1 MSVTKNNQS
10 HFHFTNYCRCPCFFP
25 DIPHSSIDTYFTKK
39 VSFQAGPSCK
49 VAHRS
54 ISRID
59 MHRKC
64 RSPPIFEISHHPSS
78 KVPGGTLTSLL
89 PVQKVRAFNL
99 YNHRHTHASNDGLR
113 GDIEG
118 REIEGGKEE
127 QS

>member
-1 MSVTKNNQS
+1 M
-10 HFHFTNYCRCPCFFP
+10 P
-25 DIPHSSIDTYFTKK
+25 
-39 VSFQAGPSCK
+39 
-49 VAHRS
+49 
-54 ISRID
+54 
-59 MHRKC
+59 
-64 RSPPIFEISHHPSS
+64 E
-78 KVPGGTLTSLL
+78 GTLTSTLL

>member
-1 MSVTKNNQS
+1 MS
-10 HFHFTNYCRCPCFFP
+10 RLFP
-25 DIPHSSIDTYFTKK
+25 NIPHFSIDTYFTKK

-78 KVPGGTLTSLL
+78 KVPGGTLTSTLL